1 MEITTGGIFLG
12 AIGISLAGI
21 LSVALVSASRKA
33 GQEDRHHK
41 CAGCGLYLR
50 TVAPNQFCDVCVAK
64 MARR

>member
-1 MEITTGGIFLG
+1 MIYI
-12 AIGISLAGI
+12 IAG
-21 LSVALVSASRKA
+21 LTLVSIAALIVTGRKA
-33 GQEDRHHK
+33 TQEDRHHK